1 LISINNFSFFITN
14 YYSIT
19 INLPSLSNEG
29 SLSHYLQQI
38 KKFPMLSQKEEI
50 SLARKWIK
58 KGDTA
63 AAHKLVTSHL
73 RLVARIAMGYKGY
86 GLPITEL
93 ISEGNIGLMQ
103 AVKKYDPEK
112 GFRLSTYAMWWIRA
126 AIQEYVLKSWSLV
139 KIGTTAAQKKL
150 FFNLKKI
157 KNQLT
162 SYNDGSLKPDQVKEI
177 AERLDVTEAEVSDM
191 EGRMSGTDYSL
202 NAVVSDD
209 GESEWQDWLVD
220 EDADQ
225 EVKLAEREELSKR
238 KNLLSKAI
246 NILNDREQE
255 IISARKLSEIPKTLE
270 ELSKTYK
277 ISRERVRQIEEKA
290 FAKLQLEMVSLA
302 KESRLISA

>member
-1 LISINNFSFFITN
+1 MNNNIS
-14 YYSIT
+14 
-19 INLPSLSNEG
+19 LPSLSNEG

-162 SYNDGSLKPDQVKEI
+162 SYSDGSLKPDQVKEI

-191 EGRMSGTDYSL
+191 EGRISGTDYSL
-202 NAVVSDD
+202 NTVVSDD

-225 EVKLAEREELSKR
+225 EIKLAEREELSKR

-246 NILNDREQE
+246 TILNDREQA
-255 IISARKLSEIPKTLE
+255 IISARKLSEVPKTLE

>member
-1 LISINNFSFFITN
+1 MNNN
-14 YYSIT
+14 V
-19 INLPSLSNEG
+19 NLPSLSNEG
-29 SLSHYLQQI
+29 SLTHYLQQI

-58 KGDTA
+58 KGDTD

-202 NAVVSDD
+202 NAVVSED
-209 GESEWQDWLVD
+209 GVSEWQDWLVD

-238 KNLLSKAI
+238 KSLLSKAI
-246 NILNDREQE
+246 NILNEREQD
-255 IISARKLSEIPKTLE
+255 IISARKLSEVPKTLE

-290 FAKLQLEMVSLA
+290 FAKLQLEMVNLA
-302 KESRLISA
+302 KETRLIPA

>member
-1 LISINNFSFFITN
+1 MNNN
-14 YYSIT
+14 V
-19 INLPSLSNEG
+19 NLPSLSNEG
-29 SLSHYLQQI
+29 SLTHYLQQI
-38 KKFPMLSQKEEI
+38 KKFPMLTQKEEI

-202 NAVVSDD
+202 NAVVSED
-209 GESEWQDWLVD
+209 GQSEWQDWLVD

-246 NILNDREQE
+246 NILNEREQD
-255 IISARKLSEIPKTLE
+255 IISSRKLSEVPKTLE
-270 ELSKTYK
+270 ELSKIYK

-302 KESRLISA
+302 KEARLITA

>member
-1 LISINNFSFFITN
+1 MNDN
-14 YYSIT
+14 

-162 SYNDGSLKPDQVKEI
+162 SYSDGSLKPDQVKEI

-191 EGRMSGTDYSL
+191 EGRISGTDYSL

-238 KNLLSKAI
+238 KHLLSKAI

>member
-1 LISINNFSFFITN
+1 MNDNT
-14 YYSIT
+14 
-19 INLPSLSNEG
+19 NLPSLSNEG
-29 SLSHYLQQI
+29 SLGYYLQQI

-50 SLARKWIK
+50 YLARKWIK

-191 EGRMSGTDYSL
+191 EGRISGTDYSL

-238 KNLLSKAI
+238 KHLLSKAI

>member
-1 LISINNFSFFITN
+1 MNDNT
-14 YYSIT
+14 
-19 INLPSLSNEG
+19 NLPSLSNEG
-29 SLSHYLQQI
+29 SLGYYLQQI

-50 SLARKWIK
+50 YLARKWIK

-191 EGRMSGTDYSL
+191 EGRISGTDYSL
-202 NAVVSDD
+202 NAIVSDD

-225 EVKLAEREELSKR
+225 EIKLAEREELSKR

>member
-1 LISINNFSFFITN
+1 MNDNV
-14 YYSIT
+14 
-19 INLPSLSNEG
+19 NLPSLSNEG

-38 KKFPMLSQKEEI
+38 KKFPMLSQKEEM

-191 EGRMSGTDYSL
+191 EGRISGTDYSL

-238 KNLLSKAI
+238 KHLLSKAI

>member
-1 LISINNFSFFITN
+1 MNDNV
-14 YYSIT
+14 
-19 INLPSLSNEG
+19 NLPSLSNEG

-225 EVKLAEREELSKR
+225 EVKIAEREELTKR

-277 ISRERVRQIEEKA
+277 ISRERVRQIETKALEKLKTA
-290 FAKLQLEMVSLA
+290 ILEISQEN
-302 KESRLISA
+302 KEFFI

>member
-1 LISINNFSFFITN
+1 MNNN
-14 YYSIT
+14 V
-19 INLPSLSNEG
+19 NLPSLSNEG
-29 SLSHYLQQI
+29 SLTHYLQQI
-38 KKFPMLSQKEEI
+38 KKFPMLTQKEEI

-202 NAVVSDD
+202 NAVVSED
-209 GESEWQDWLVD
+209 GQSEWQDWLVD

-246 NILNDREQE
+246 NILNEREQD
-255 IISARKLSEIPKTLE
+255 IISSRKLSEVPKTLE
-270 ELSKTYK
+270 ELSKIYK

-302 KESRLISA
+302 KKTRLIIA

>member
-1 LISINNFSFFITN
+1 MSDNV
-14 YYSIT
+14 
-19 INLPSLSNEG
+19 NLPSLSNEG
-29 SLSHYLQQI
+29 SLTHYLQQI
-38 KKFPMLSQKEEI
+38 KKFPMLSQKEEM
-50 SLARKWIK
+50 SLARKWIN

-177 AERLDVTEAEVSDM
+177 AERLDVTEAEVTDM
-191 EGRMSGTDYSL
+191 EGRISGTDYSL
-202 NAVVSDD
+202 NAVVSED

-225 EVKLAEREELSKR
+225 EVKLAEKEELSKR

-246 NILNDREQE
+246 NILNEREQE
-255 IISARKLSEIPKTLE
+255 IIHARKLSEVPKTLE
-270 ELSKTYK
+270 ELSKAYK

-290 FAKLQLEMVSLA
+290 FAKLQLEMVNLA
-302 KESRLISA
+302 KETKLISA

>member
-1 LISINNFSFFITN
+1 MNNN
-14 YYSIT
+14 V
-19 INLPSLSNEG
+19 NLPSLSNEG
-29 SLSHYLQQI
+29 SLTHYLQQI

-58 KGDTA
+58 KGDTD

-202 NAVVSDD
+202 NAVVSED
-209 GESEWQDWLVD
+209 GVSEWQDWLVD

-238 KNLLSKAI
+238 KSLLSKAI
-246 NILNDREQE
+246 NILNEREQN
-255 IISARKLSEIPKTLE
+255 IISARKLSEVPKTLE

-290 FAKLQLEMVSLA
+290 FAKLQLEMVNLA
-302 KESRLISA
+302 KETRLISA

>member
-1 LISINNFSFFITN
+1 MNNN
-14 YYSIT
+14 V
-19 INLPSLSNEG
+19 NLPSLSNEG
-29 SLSHYLQQI
+29 SLTHYLQQI
-38 KKFPMLSQKEEI
+38 KKFPMLTQKEEI

-202 NAVVSDD
+202 NAVVSED
-209 GESEWQDWLVD
+209 GQSEWQDWLVD

-246 NILNDREQE
+246 NILNEREQN
-255 IISARKLSEIPKTLE
+255 IISSRKLSEVPKTLE
-270 ELSKTYK
+270 ELSKIYK

-302 KESRLISA
+302 KEARLITA

>member
-1 LISINNFSFFITN
+1 MSDNV
-14 YYSIT
+14 
-19 INLPSLSNEG
+19 NLPSLSNEG
-29 SLSHYLQQI
+29 SLTHYLQQI
-38 KKFPMLSQKEEI
+38 KKFPMLSQKEEM
-50 SLARKWIK
+50 SLARKWIN

-191 EGRMSGTDYSL
+191 EGRISGTDYSL
-202 NAVVSDD
+202 NAVVSED

-225 EVKLAEREELSKR
+225 EVKLAEKEELGKR

-246 NILNDREQE
+246 NILNEREQE
-255 IISARKLSEIPKTLE
+255 IIHARKLSEVPKTLE
-270 ELSKTYK
+270 ELSKAYK

-290 FAKLQLEMVSLA
+290 FAKLQLEMVNLA
-302 KESRLISA
+302 KEIKLISA

>member
-1 LISINNFSFFITN
+1 MSDNV
-14 YYSIT
+14 
-19 INLPSLSNEG
+19 NLPSLSNEG
-29 SLSHYLQQI
+29 SLTHYLQQI
-38 KKFPMLSQKEEI
+38 KKFPMLSQKEEM
-50 SLARKWIK
+50 SLARKWIN

-191 EGRMSGTDYSL
+191 EGRISGTDYSL
-202 NAVVSDD
+202 NAVVSED

-225 EVKLAEREELSKR
+225 EVKLAEKEELSKR

-246 NILNDREQE
+246 NILNEREQE
-255 IISARKLSEIPKTLE
+255 IIHARKLSEVPKTLE
-270 ELSKTYK
+270 ELSKAYK

-290 FAKLQLEMVSLA
+290 FSKLQLEMVNLA
-302 KESRLISA
+302 KETKLITA

>member
-1 LISINNFSFFITN
+1 
-14 YYSIT
+14 
-19 INLPSLSNEG
+19 
-29 SLSHYLQQI
+29 
-38 KKFPMLSQKEEI
+38 MLSQKEEI

-290 FAKLQLEMVSLA
+290 FEKLQLEMVSLA

>member
-1 LISINNFSFFITN
+1 MNNN
-14 YYSIT
+14 V
-19 INLPSLSNEG
+19 NLPSLSNEG
-29 SLSHYLQQI
+29 SLTHYLQQI

-58 KGDTA
+58 KGDTD

-139 KIGTTAAQKKL
+139 KIGTTTAQKKL

-202 NAVVSDD
+202 NAVVSED
-209 GESEWQDWLVD
+209 GVSEWQDWLVD

-238 KNLLSKAI
+238 KSLLSKAI
-246 NILNDREQE
+246 NILNEREQN
-255 IISARKLSEIPKTLE
+255 IISARKLSEVPKTLE

-290 FAKLQLEMVSLA
+290 FAKLQLEMVNLA
-302 KESRLISA
+302 KETRLIPA

>member
-1 LISINNFSFFITN
+1 MSDNV
-14 YYSIT
+14 
-19 INLPSLSNEG
+19 NLPSLSNEG
-29 SLSHYLQQI
+29 SLTHYLQQI
-38 KKFPMLSQKEEI
+38 KKFPMLSQKEEM
-50 SLARKWIK
+50 SLARKWIN

-191 EGRMSGTDYSL
+191 EGRISGTDYSL
-202 NAVVSDD
+202 NAVVSED

-225 EVKLAEREELSKR
+225 EVKLAEKEELSKR

-246 NILNDREQE
+246 NILNEREQE
-255 IISARKLSEIPKTLE
+255 IIHARKLSEVPKTLE
-270 ELSKTYK
+270 ELSKAYK
-277 ISRERVRQIEEKA
+277 ISRERVRQIENKA
-290 FAKLQLEMVSLA
+290 FEKLQLEMVNLA
-302 KESRLISA
+302 KETKLISA

>member
-1 LISINNFSFFITN
+1 MNDN
-14 YYSIT
+14 

-191 EGRMSGTDYSL
+191 EGRISGTDYSL
-202 NAVVSDD
+202 NAVVTDD

>member
-1 LISINNFSFFITN
+1 MNDN
-14 YYSIT
+14 

-58 KGDTA
+58 KCDTA

-73 RLVARIAMGYKGY
+73 LLVARIAMGYKGY

-191 EGRMSGTDYSL
+191 EGRISGTDYSL
-202 NAVVSDD
+202 NAIVSDD

-255 IISARKLSEIPKTLE
+255 IISARKLSDIPKTLE

>member
-1 LISINNFSFFITN
+1 MNNN
-14 YYSIT
+14 V
-19 INLPSLSNEG
+19 NLPSLSNEG
-29 SLSHYLQQI
+29 SLTHYLQQI
-38 KKFPMLSQKEEI
+38 KKFPMLTQKEEI

-202 NAVVSDD
+202 NAVVSED
-209 GESEWQDWLVD
+209 GQSEWQDWLVD

-246 NILNDREQE
+246 NILNEREQD
-255 IISARKLSEIPKTLE
+255 IISSRKLSEVPKTLE
-270 ELSKTYK
+270 ELSKIYK

-290 FAKLQLEMVSLA
+290 FAKLQLEMVNLA
-302 KESRLISA
+302 KETRLITA